1 MPTSSTFST
10 DNQYIKYRIV
20 VTESNVSIPNNS
32 SQVTVR
38 VQAWRTNKGYTTTGT
53 GTCYV
58 YIAGTKYSQSIS
70 ASQEISYNSYT
81 QLFSRTV
88 TIQHNADGNKNI
100 YVESKIDHQRF
111 DSNYHG
117 FAVAL
122 TAIPR
127 QANITAGAD
136 FTDEGIPS
144 FTYSNPAGDVVESL
158 RAGISLSDSVE
169 NPVVAYRELNP
180 LESSYAFVLTSQE
193 RDALRASMPNA
204 NTRSVFYVL
213 ETVIAGVTY
222 YSTQEAQ
229 LSIVN
234 GNPVASGI
242 TYEDVDSATK
252 AITLND
258 QLIIQN
264 KSSVMFTFASIT
276 AQKFADLVSVSIS
289 INSVEHSFALSGS
302 SVIDEECNFG
312 EIDSA
317 SNQTAQIVITDSRG
331 NSQSYSVNIQML
343 EWHIPTAIIK
353 ASRISN
359 YYPQTSIM
367 ADADYSSLDGK
378 NSIGIS
384 WEYKERTSSTYISG
398 GSLVD
403 AEPIIFS
410 LDNEKAWDIRF
421 TISDRLAQRQYTA
434 IVEIGIPI
442 VFFDRNKRSMG
453 INKFPSNSSSLEIKG
468 NTFHDGDIILE
479 DSGTAL
485 RGIRGIVGGSDQIR
499 IVGGATAS
507 DQGFLELATAGDGN
521 EPIFARQYDDDFQ
534 NVQNEITLMDAN
546 GKTELNDLDVSGDV
560 DVAGNVNANGIDLPH
575 EYSENEKIVA
585 YWIDG
590 SPVYE
595 RVIVFPS
602 AVSVSANAWNANVF
616 TNPDDIQII
625 EASAIVATST
635 GFNFWGFLGVQCV
648 NKIIGIYNS
657 RNSAI
662 DIDALIIKYVKIQS
676 SSVQTANTAPAGE

>member
-117 FAVAL
+117 FGVSL

-169 NPVVAYRELNP
+169 NPIVAYRELNP

-222 YSTQEAQ
+222 YSQQEAQ

-242 TYEDVDSATK
+242 TYEDVNSATK

-331 NSQSYSVNIQML
+331 NSQSYSVNILML

-410 LDNEKAWDIRF
+410 LDNEKAWDVRF
-421 TISDRLAQRQYTA
+421 TIADRLAQRQYTT

-485 RGIRGIVGGSDQIR
+485 RGIRGIVGGSDGFR
-499 IVGGATAS
+499 LAGGATAS
-507 DQGFLELATAGDGN
+507 DAGFAELATAGDGN

-560 DVAGNVNANGIDLPH
+560 SVAGNVNANGIDLPH

-602 AVSVSANAWNANVF
+602 AVSVGANSWNANVF
-616 TNPDDIQII
+616 TNPDDILILD
-625 EASAIVATST
+625 AKAIVSTST
-635 GFNFWGFLGVQCV
+635 GTTFWGFVGVQCV
-648 NKIIGIYNS
+648 NKIIGLYNS
-657 RNSAI
+657 RDSAI
-662 DIDALIIKYVKIQS
+662 TVDTLILKYVKIPASAVQS
-676 SSVQTANTAPAGE
+676 TAPAGE

>member
-1 MPTSSTFST
+1 MATSSTFST
-10 DNQYIKYRIV
+10 DNQYIKYRII
-20 VTESNVSIPNNS
+20 VTESNVSIANNTS
-32 SQVTVR
+32 TINVR
-38 VQAWRTNKGYTTTGT
+38 VDAWRTNTGYTTSGT
-53 GTCYV
+53 GTCYCT
-58 YIAGTKYSQSIS
+58 IAGTKYSQSIS
-70 ASQEISYNSYT
+70 ASQEIKHNSHT
-81 QLFSRTV
+81 VLFNRT
-88 TIQHNADGNKNI
+88 INNFPHNADGSRSI
-100 YVESKIDHQRF
+100 YVQAKIDHQRF
-111 DSNYHG
+111 DSSYHG
-117 FAVAL
+117 FTVNLAK
-122 TAIPR
+122 IPR

-136 FTDEGIPS
+136 FTDEGIPY
-144 FTYSNPAGDVVESL
+144 FEYSNPAGDVVESL

-169 NPVVAYRELNP
+169 NPIVAYRELNP
-180 LESSYAFVLTSQE
+180 LESSYAFDLTAQE

-204 NTRSVFYVL
+204 NTRSVFYIL

-222 YSTQEAQ
+222 YSQQEAQ

-234 GNPVASGI
+234 GKPVASGI
-242 TYEDVDSATK
+242 TYEDANSATK

-276 AQKFADLVSVSIS
+276 AQKFAQLVSVSIS
-289 INSVEHSFALSGS
+289 INSVEHSFDLSGS
-302 SVIDEECNFG
+302 SVIDKECNFG
-312 EIDSA
+312 VIDSA

-331 NSQSYSVNIQML
+331 NSQNYSVNILML
-343 EWHIPTAIIK
+343 EWHIPTAIFK

-367 ADADYSSLDGK
+367 VDADYSSLDGK

-403 AEPIIFS
+403 AEPITFS

-421 TISDRLAQRQYTA
+421 TVEDRLAQRQYTA

-442 VFFDRNKRSMG
+442 VFFDRSKRSMG

-468 NTFHDGDIILE
+468 NTYHDGDILF
-479 DSGTAL
+479 DNSGTAL

-499 IVGGATAS
+499 IAGGATAS

-521 EPIFARQYDDDFQ
+521 EPIYARQYDDDFE
-534 NVQNEITLMDAN
+534 NIQNEITLMDAN
-546 GKTELNDLDVSGDV
+546 GKTKLNDLDVSGDV
-560 DVAGNVNANGIDLPH
+560 DVAGNVSANGVDLPH
-575 EYSENEKIVA
+575 EYSENEKIVG

-595 RVIVFPS
+595 RVIVFPT
-602 AVSVSANAWNANVF
+602 AVIVNANSWNSNVF
-616 TNPDDIQII
+616 TNPDDILILNAQ
-625 EASAIVATST
+625 AIAETT
-635 GFNFWGFLGVQCV
+635 FCGFIGVSCA
-648 NKIIGIYNS
+648 NKVIGIYNS
-657 RNSAI
+657 RDASISI
-662 DIDALIIKYVKIQS
+662 DILIMKYVKI
-676 SSVQTANTAPAGE
+676 

>member
-20 VTESNVSIPNNS
+20 VTESNVSIPNNT
-32 SQVTVR
+32 SQITVR

-88 TIQHNADGNKNI
+88 TIQHNADGNKGI

-117 FAVAL
+117 FGVSL

-169 NPVVAYRELNP
+169 NPIVAYRELNS
-180 LESSYAFVLTSQE
+180 LESSYAFELTSQE

-222 YSTQEAQ
+222 YSQQEAQ

-242 TYEDVDSATK
+242 TYEDVNSATK

-331 NSQSYSVNIQML
+331 NSQSYSVNILML

-410 LDNEKAWDIRF
+410 LDNEKSWDIRF

-468 NTFHDGDIILE
+468 NTYHDGDVIF
-479 DSGTAL
+479 DNSGTAL
-485 RGIRGIVGGSDQIR
+485 RGIRAVVGGSDQIR

-546 GKTELNDLDVSGDV
+546 GKTELNDLDVAGDV
-560 DVAGNVNANGIDLPH
+560 SVVGNVNSNGIDLPH

-595 RVIVFPS
+595 RVVVLPS
-602 AVSVSANAWNANVF
+602 AVSISANAWNQNVF
-616 TNPDDIQII
+616 TNPDDVLILD
-625 EASAIVATST
+625 AKAIVSTST
-635 GFNFWGFLGVQCV
+635 GTTFWGFVGVQCV
-648 NKIIGIYNS
+648 NKIIGLYNS
-657 RNSAI
+657 RDSAI
-662 DIDALIIKYVKIQS
+662 TVDTLILKYVKI
-676 SSVQTANTAPAGE
+676 PASAV